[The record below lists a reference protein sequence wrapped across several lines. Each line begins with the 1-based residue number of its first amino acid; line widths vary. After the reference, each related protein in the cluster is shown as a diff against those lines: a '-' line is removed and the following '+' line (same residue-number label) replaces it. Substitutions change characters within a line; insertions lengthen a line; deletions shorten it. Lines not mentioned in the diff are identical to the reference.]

1 MTDYDVLVVGAGPA
15 GSSAAWRAAS
25 GGARVLLLDKA
36 VFPRDKPCGDGLTP
50 RALRSLRA
58 IGLAGE
64 VDRLHRIDRFRIFGG
79 GRMLEFDWPGS
90 EGFPDHACVVPR
102 TVLDTMLL
110 RHAQAAGAETRL
122 EAEIT
127 APLVEEGRVVGV
139 RVRARTGG
147 YAVRAPVVI
156 AADGASSRIGRAL
169 GMTPRDDRPLGVA
182 IRAQAPANRADEQ
195 VMEMHAELLDG
206 KALLPGYGWVFPMG
220 GGRVNVGVGVAS
232 TYERWRALNMA
243 SLMDVFLRSL
253 PREWCL
259 PDLKE
264 LQRSGDLKG
273 WRLPMG
279 CAVWPP
285 WRPGVLL
292 VGDAAG
298 VINPFNGEGISEGI
312 ESGLRAAETALL
324 ALASGGPD
332 DLSEYQRRLEELFG
346 PYYRLARANLR
357 VLSRPKVA
365 RTVTRVAMRT
375 PPLMR
380 FGVNLRG
387 SLYYREHGRSVAHRT
402 ARGLLW
408 AASRLRSTG

>member
-1 MTDYDVLVVGAGPA
+1 MTDYDVIVVGAGPA
-15 GSSAAWRAAS
+15 GSAAAWRAAS

-50 RALRSLRA
+50 RALRSLRD
-58 IGLAGE
+58 IGLGE
-64 VDRLHRIDRFRIFGG
+64 EVARLHRVDRFRVFGA
-79 GRMLEFDWPGS
+79 GRMLEFGWPRS
-90 EGFPDHACVVPR
+90 EGFPDHACVAPR

-110 RHAQAAGAETRL
+110 RHAESAGAETRL
-122 EAEIT
+122 GAEVT
-127 APLVEEGRVVGV
+127 APLVEDGRVVGV
-139 RVRARTGG
+139 WVRDRTVRDT
-147 YAVRAPVVI
+147 VRAPLVI
-156 AADGASSRIGRAL
+156 AADGASSRVGRAL
-169 GMTPRDDRPLGVA
+169 GMVPRDDRPLGVA
-182 IRAQAPANRADEQ
+182 IRAQAQANRRDEHA
-195 VMEMHAELLDG
+195 MEMHAELLDG

-232 TYERWRALNMA
+232 TYARWRALNMA
-243 SLMDVFLRSL
+243 SLMDAFLRSL

-259 PDLKE
+259 PDLTD

-324 ALASGGPD
+324 ALESGCLD
-332 DLSEYQRRLEELFG
+332 DLSEYQRRLEDLFG
-346 PYYRLARANLR
+346 SYYRLARANLR
-357 VLSRPKVA
+357 ILSRPRVV

-380 FGVNLRG
+380 FAVNLRG
-387 SLYYREHGRSVAHRT
+387 SLYYREHGRSVTHRT
-402 ARGLLW
+402 ARALLW
-408 AASRLRSTG
+408 VASRMRSPG